1 MLTVAEINS
10 LVADICTR
18 ANNLPSSVLLGSTED
33 KIWAVMNSDD
43 GEMPHET
50 FNK

>member
-1 MLTVAEINS
+1 MLTIADISTLIAEISTLTNG
-10 LVADICTR
+10 
-18 ANNLPSSVLLGSTED
+18 LPSSVPNGSKED

-43 GEMPHET
+43 GKTPHET